1 MVDDP
6 PLHLKEE
13 GLAAVSV
20 HGLTKRY
27 GAMTAVKE
35 IDFSVGQG
43 EVFAFLG
50 PNGAGK
56 STTIKMLCTLAHP
69 TCGRATVAGF
79 DVVSRAKA
87 VRRHIGLVF
96 QEQTL
101 DDQLTAEENLR
112 FHAVLYGVPHAQV
125 ARRIARVLDLV
136 ALSDRRKD
144 LVSTYSGGMARRLEI
159 ARGMLHTPKVL
170 FLDEPTV
177 GLDPQ
182 TRALMWEDVMRF
194 RDEEGVTIFLT
205 THYMDEAEYAD
216 RIAIIDYG
224 AVIALDTPD
233 ALKAS
238 VGADTVELETVDDE
252 AALAA
257 LKRGGY
263 TVTLSETGLTVFV
276 ADEEAAVGPI
286 VAAVGVSVRT
296 VRAHRP
302 TLDDVFLHFTG
313 REIREQ
319 HGQALPMFARAHGA
333 RRNSVTMTTTT
344 SATPTEEKTLTD
356 TRISDEIRVVG
367 MVWERE
373 LIRYVRTRTRI
384 VSGLVQPVLFLFV
397 LGYGMSGLV
406 GTTGGFNFREFVYP
420 GVVAMSVVMT
430 AMFSAMSIVWDREFG
445 FLREMLVAPV
455 SRVSLVLGKTAGG
468 ATVAA
473 AQGTIMLVLAP
484 LVGIHLTVVLVTEV
498 VGLELLMAVA
508 MTTFGVFVASRI
520 QKMESFQV
528 VMQMLL
534 MPMLFLSGA
543 LFPLNGLPGWLSVV
557 TRLNPLTYAVAPL
570 RQVVFSAQNMS
581 VAART
586 RFPTNVTLFGH
597 ILPIAGELAVVIV
610 FALAFFVLGF
620 QGLSRTE

>member
-1 MVDDP
+1 MVSSLTADGSALRLREAGP
-6 PLHLKEE
+6 
-13 GLAAVSV
+13 AAVAV

-27 GAMTAVKE
+27 GAMTAVKD
-35 IDFSVGQG
+35 IDFSVDQG

-69 TCGRATVAGF
+69 TSGRATVAGF
-79 DVVSRAKA
+79 DVISRAKA

-125 ARRIARVLDLV
+125 APRIARVLDLV

-182 TRALMWEDVMRF
+182 TRALMWEDVMRL

-224 AVIALDTPD
+224 SIIALDTPD

-238 VGADTVELETVDDE
+238 VGADTVALETVDDE
-252 AALAA
+252 TALAA
-257 LKRGGY
+257 LKREGY

-286 VAAVGVSVRT
+286 VTAVGVPVRT

-333 RRNSVTMTTTT
+333 RRS
-344 SATPTEEKTLTD
+344 
-356 TRISDEIRVVG
+356 
-367 MVWERE
+367 
-373 LIRYVRTRTRI
+373 
-384 VSGLVQPVLFLFV
+384 
-397 LGYGMSGLV
+397 
-406 GTTGGFNFREFVYP
+406 
-420 GVVAMSVVMT
+420 
-430 AMFSAMSIVWDREFG
+430 
-445 FLREMLVAPV
+445 
-455 SRVSLVLGKTAGG
+455 
-468 ATVAA
+468 
-473 AQGTIMLVLAP
+473 
-484 LVGIHLTVVLVTEV
+484 
-498 VGLELLMAVA
+498 
-508 MTTFGVFVASRI
+508 
-520 QKMESFQV
+520 
-528 VMQMLL
+528 
-534 MPMLFLSGA
+534 
-543 LFPLNGLPGWLSVV
+543 
-557 TRLNPLTYAVAPL
+557 
-570 RQVVFSAQNMS
+570 
-581 VAART
+581 
-586 RFPTNVTLFGH
+586 
-597 ILPIAGELAVVIV
+597 
-610 FALAFFVLGF
+610 
-620 QGLSRTE
+620 

>member
-1 MVDDP
+1 MVSSLTADGSALRLREAVP
-6 PLHLKEE
+6 
-13 GLAAVSV
+13 AAVAV

-27 GAMTAVKE
+27 GAMTAVKD
-35 IDFSVGQG
+35 IDFSVDQG

-69 TCGRATVAGF
+69 TSGRATVAGF
-79 DVVSRAKA
+79 DVISRAKA

-125 ARRIARVLDLV
+125 APRIARVLDLV

-182 TRALMWEDVMRF
+182 TRALMWEDVMRL

-224 AVIALDTPD
+224 SIIALDTPD

-238 VGADTVELETVDDE
+238 VGADTVALETVDDE
-252 AALAA
+252 TALAA
-257 LKRGGY
+257 LKREGY

-286 VAAVGVSVRT
+286 VTAVGVPVRT

-333 RRNSVTMTTTT
+333 RRS
-344 SATPTEEKTLTD
+344 
-356 TRISDEIRVVG
+356 
-367 MVWERE
+367 
-373 LIRYVRTRTRI
+373 
-384 VSGLVQPVLFLFV
+384 
-397 LGYGMSGLV
+397 
-406 GTTGGFNFREFVYP
+406 
-420 GVVAMSVVMT
+420 
-430 AMFSAMSIVWDREFG
+430 
-445 FLREMLVAPV
+445 
-455 SRVSLVLGKTAGG
+455 
-468 ATVAA
+468 
-473 AQGTIMLVLAP
+473 
-484 LVGIHLTVVLVTEV
+484 
-498 VGLELLMAVA
+498 
-508 MTTFGVFVASRI
+508 
-520 QKMESFQV
+520 
-528 VMQMLL
+528 
-534 MPMLFLSGA
+534 
-543 LFPLNGLPGWLSVV
+543 
-557 TRLNPLTYAVAPL
+557 
-570 RQVVFSAQNMS
+570 
-581 VAART
+581 
-586 RFPTNVTLFGH
+586 
-597 ILPIAGELAVVIV
+597 
-610 FALAFFVLGF
+610 
-620 QGLSRTE
+620 